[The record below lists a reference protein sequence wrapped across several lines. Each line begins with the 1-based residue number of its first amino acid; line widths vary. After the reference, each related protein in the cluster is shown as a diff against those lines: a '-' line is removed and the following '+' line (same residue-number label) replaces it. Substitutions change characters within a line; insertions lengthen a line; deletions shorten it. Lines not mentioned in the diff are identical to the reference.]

1 MLYQAMQE
9 QYGLLFW
16 MDELFPILFQT
27 TQGGAF
33 AVPQKIAVD
42 VGHLSW
48 DADFSRSG
56 SSGFVGGFLNLWLS
70 NGGFVPRIRAY
81 PTCPTSGLE
90 VSCGLGLANSI

>member
-16 MDELFPILFQT
+16 MDELFSILFQT

-33 AVPQKIAVD
+33 AVPQKITVD

-48 DADFSRSG
+48 DADLVAVEIVGLLAVCSVFVDVVSRG
-56 SSGFVGGFLNLWLS
+56 KTACVCTAHTLFQNWRFLQATVCL
-70 NGGFVPRIRAY
+70 
-81 PTCPTSGLE
+81 
-90 VSCGLGLANSI
+90 

>member
-27 TQGGAF
+27 IQGGAF

-42 VGHLSW
+42 VGHLSR
-48 DADFSRSG
+48 DSDLVAVEVVGLLSAFAVFAD
-56 SSGFVGGFLNLWLS
+56 V
-70 NGGFVPRIRAY
+70 V
-81 PTCPTSGLE
+81 
-90 VSCGLGLANSI
+90 